1 MENTNGLELV
11 LETIILT
18 LPLHDWQVLQ
28 QPATKGEEQTIPSI
42 GRVSTDIAQIASLCC
57 CFVLRLV
64 LFFSGIVAHSVV
76 QSGLE
81 PTVILLSSSS
91 SEVTGMSHYNS
102 C

>member
-11 LETIILT
+11 LETVILT

-28 QPATKGEEQTIPSI
+28 QPATKGEEQTYV
-42 GRVSTDIAQIASLCC
+42 GRVSMDIAQIASLCC

-64 LFFSGIVAHSVV
+64 LFFSEIVAHSVV

-81 PTVILLSSSS
+81 PTVILLSISS
-91 SEVTGMSHYNS
+91 SEVTGMSHYS
-102 C
+102 